1 MDKKINENMERFYK
15 SFISVMH
22 FFHNMAVDVSRVSDF
37 SLAQFRVLMVVH
49 HFGSLSVNELRQQLN
64 IAQSSTS
71 EIIDRLV
78 QQQML
83 KRENDPQD
91 KRKTRLVLTPRAV
104 KLIRNQGDRIKEYYR
119 TILEML
125 DEKDQTLLVDSFEQ
139 IQRIV
144 EKYHF
149 TEINS

>member
-1 MDKKINENMERFYK
+1 MDKTLNENMERFYK

-22 FFHNMAVDVSRVSDF
+22 FFHNIAVDVSRVSDF

-49 HFGSLSVNELRQQLN
+49 HFDSLSVNELKQQLN
-64 IAQSSTS
+64 IAQSSAS

-83 KRENDPQD
+83 KREKDPED
-91 KRKTRLVLTPRAV
+91 KRKTRLILTPRAK
-104 KLIRNQGDRIKEYYR
+104 KLIQTQRERIKDYYR
-119 TILEML
+119 TILEIL
-125 DEKDQTLLVDSFEQ
+125 DEKDQTRLVDSFEQ

-144 EKYHF
+144 DKYHF
-149 TEINS
+149 TELSS

>member
-1 MDKKINENMERFYK
+1 
-15 SFISVMH
+15 
-22 FFHNMAVDVSRVSDF
+22 
-37 SLAQFRVLMVVH
+37 
-49 HFGSLSVNELRQQLN
+49 
-64 IAQSSTS
+64 
-71 EIIDRLV
+71 
-78 QQQML
+78 ML

-149 TEINS
+149 TY